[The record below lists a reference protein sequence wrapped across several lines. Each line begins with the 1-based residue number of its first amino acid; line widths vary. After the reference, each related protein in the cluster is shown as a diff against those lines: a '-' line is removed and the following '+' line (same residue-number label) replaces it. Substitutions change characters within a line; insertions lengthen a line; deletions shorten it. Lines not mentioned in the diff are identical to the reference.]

1 MNKGKATGTATWIY
15 QNRVARSL
23 GFLLA
28 VGQGNGLSQA
38 KVDEIVLASQR
49 GDPAGICTIFQ
60 ASEFARGL
68 NDLGVE
74 G

>member
-1 MNKGKATGTATWIY
+1 
-15 QNRVARSL
+15 
-23 GFLLA
+23 LLT
-28 VGQGNGLSQA
+28 VSQGNGLSQA
-38 KVDEIVLASQR
+38 KIDEIVFGSQR
-49 GDPAGICTIFQ
+49 GNLTGLCTIFQ